1 MMRCLIRNMR
11 PFWFDEYR
19 GKVMNVSADGRPVG
33 GFTVNYSK
41 PRKAYGNIAYDMS
54 AATREAY
61 GIAENGDG
69 IILCTSLPKGL
80 GVNSRLW
87 IDHSKNEPH
96 DFVVVGV
103 THSLNSVSVAIR
115 RVIVDA

>member
-1 MMRCLIRNMR
+1 MRCLRRNMQM
-11 PFWFDEYR
+11 FWYDEYQ
-19 GKVMNVSADGRPVG
+19 GKAMNVSANGRPIG

-41 PRKAYGNIAYDMS
+41 PHRAYGNIAYAVS

-61 GIAENGDG
+61 GISENRDG
-69 IILCTSLPKGL
+69 TILCASLPKGL

-87 IDHSKNEPH
+87 IDHPTNEPH

-103 THSLNSVSVAIR
+103 TRGLNSASVAIR
-115 RVIVDA
+115 RVIVDV